1 MSGRSLVLLHAI
13 SAPGLQSLRFC
24 SGGISMEVGRS
35 TRYPHPGS
43 ATQQFPGLLDLH
55 VPHMAGDI
63 LIPYLAAHPTLTTVG
78 TADLAVVWWALS
90 VSDSHPLSPQF
101 AGSSASLDGLRAK
114 CVSLLQDLAIHLRA
128 ASSSSADPQC
138 MLYLERGWKREIS
151 RNWPRNLYACRT
163 DCYGFLD
170 ESE

>member
-1 MSGRSLVLLHAI
+1 VA
-13 SAPGLQSLRFC
+13 SAWRLDVR
-24 SGGISMEVGRS
+24 R
-35 TRYPHPGS
+35 
-43 ATQQFPGLLDLH
+43 ATLTPVQQPNNFQVSSIYTSHTWQGTF
-55 VPHMAGDI
+55 

>member
-1 MSGRSLVLLHAI
+1 MSGRSLVLMHTI

-63 LIPYLAAHPTLTTVG
+63 FDTLSRG
-78 TADLAVVWWALS
+78 P
-90 VSDSHPLSPQF
+90 SHPDNSWNRRLSRCMV
-101 AGSSASLDGLRAK
+101 GSLR
-114 CVSLLQDLAIHLRA
+114 
-128 ASSSSADPQC
+128 
-138 MLYLERGWKREIS
+138 E
-151 RNWPRNLYACRT
+151 
-163 DCYGFLD
+163 
-170 ESE
+170 